1 MKFIH
6 AADLHL
12 DSPLVGLER
21 YEGAPVEAV
30 RQASRR
36 ALENLVRF
44 ATDEAV
50 DFVLLAGD
58 IYDGDWDD
66 YRTGLFFVR
75 QLSALKQADIKVFLV
90 SGNHDAQSKIT
101 RELPLPD
108 NTVVFSAK
116 KAETHRIEKLS
127 VAIHGQ
133 SYSTQAITDDLSKGY
148 PSPVTGFFNIGLLH
162 TCANGREGHE
172 SYAPCS
178 VNDLASHGYDYWA
191 LGHAHC
197 YETLSDSPRIVFPGS
212 IQGRHINEPGEKGCC
227 LVEVEDGHIAGLQFQ
242 ELNVLQWER
251 CEVDAQGLETPDQV
265 IARTMEQVDGKLKQV
280 SAACLALRVTVKGAC
295 HAHLGLQRDQERW
308 INEIRARAIDLGV
321 DRIWIEKVE
330 IRTRA
335 ELDLEAIAQQEG
347 PLPDLLRFI
356 RSIQNDEDIQAKL
369 ASSFAD
375 LKDRM
380 PTGIDL
386 ESEETSIG
394 DAAAIKNL
402 LPDVEQLLVSQ
413 LTEEEQP

>member
-12 DSPLVGLER
+12 DSPLLGLEK

-36 ALENLVRF
+36 VLENLVRL
-44 ATDEAV
+44 AIDEQV
-50 DFVLLAGD
+50 SFVLLAGD

-66 YRTGLFFVR
+66 YRTGLFFYR
-75 QLSALKQADIKVFLV
+75 QMSALGQAGIDVFIV

-101 RELPLPD
+101 RELSLPD
-108 NTVVFSAK
+108 NTIVFSAK

-133 SYSTQAITDDLSKGY
+133 SYASQAITDNLSKGY
-148 PSPVTGFFNIGLLH
+148 PAPVAGFFNIGLLH

-178 VNDLASHGYDYWA
+178 VNDLISRGYDYWA

-197 YETLSDSPRIVFPGS
+197 YEVLGDSPRIVFPGS
-212 IQGRHINEPGEKGCC
+212 TQGRHINEPGEKGCC
-227 LVEVEDGHIAGLQFQ
+227 LVEVEDGNIASLQFQ
-242 ELNVLQWER
+242 RLNVLQWER
-251 CEVDAQGLETPDQV
+251 CEVDAQGLESPDQV
-265 IARTMEQVDGKLKQV
+265 IAQAIEQMDGRLENV
-280 SAACLALRVTVKGAC
+280 SASCLAVRVLIKGAC
-295 HAHLGLQRDQERW
+295 CAHRDLQRDEERW
-308 INEIRARAIDLGV
+308 TNELRARAIDLGV
-321 DRIWIEKVE
+321 DRVWVEKVE

-347 PLPDLLRFI
+347 PLPDLLRFV
-356 RSIQNDEDIQAKL
+356 RSIQNDDDILAKL
-369 ASSFAD
+369 AGSLAD

-386 ESEETSIG
+386 ESEQTSIG